1 VCPGPNAGCDKSSV
15 LAKQTSLGTYVT
27 GKNLDLRKLLHGL
40 MNRDPEMTPE
50 MAREF
55 NVESVLRLNRNQ
67 IFGGIASSI
76 NPIALSVGLWQDDL
90 ALILGPWCLIGQFFA
105 MAQIYGWWKNRS
117 KPRPTK
123 VSGRSFRKANV
134 MAVAAGLYWAAI
146 VVFCIPLVTPSEALV
161 VVLTAFGT
169 SIVAAAL
176 LSPAPVAAFTF
187 FFITVMSG
195 LVSLTIQYPEITTP
209 LWLLGC
215 AYVIFVLMM
224 IVIGHRDFK
233 ALVARQVENSQLALE
248 ARNASEAKSRFIANM
263 SHELRTPL
271 NAIIGFSDMMQSE
284 TFGPVG
290 HGKYREYVGAI
301 SDSGNHLMDIIN
313 DVLDISRIDA
323 GSEDIRESDVRLG
336 ALLARCRL
344 LFTERAARSGV
355 DFEADSAF
363 ESLVL
368 HVDERLIVQ
377 ILINLVS
384 NAIRHTPQ
392 GGRVTL
398 NVSLRP
404 QYGVLFVIAD
414 NGRGMTPEELSR
426 AQEPFG
432 SGGNSW
438 VSRGDGAGLGLPISH
453 RFAALHG
460 GQLNVESTFGKGT
473 RCTLRIPAS
482 RIRSTIA
489 GGDLDTMMSAG

>member
-1 VCPGPNAGCDKSSV
+1 MHPGLNAAYGKCCI
-15 LAKQTSLGTYVT
+15 LADQPSLGTYVT
-27 GKNLDLRKLLHGL
+27 GKSLDLRKLLHGL
-40 MNRDPEMTPE
+40 INGGPEMTPE

-105 MAQIYGWWKNRS
+105 MAQIHGWW
-117 KPRPTK
+117 PRT
-123 VSGRSFRKANV
+123 VSRRSFRKANV

-146 VVFCIPLVTPSEALV
+146 IVLCVPLVTPPEAMIV
-161 VVLTAFGT
+161 TLTAFGT

-176 LSPAPVAAFTF
+176 LSPAPVAAFVF
-187 FFITVMSG
+187 FLITVISG
-195 LVSLTIQYPEITTP
+195 LVSLTIQYPAIITP
-209 LWLLGC
+209 LWLLTFN
-215 AYVIFVLMM
+215 YMSFVLMM

-290 HGKYREYVGAI
+290 HHKYREYVGAI

-344 LFTERAARSGV
+344 LFTERAARNGV

-414 NGRGMTPEELSR
+414 NGRGMTPEELSS

-432 SGGNSW
+432 SSGNSW

-460 GQLNVESTFGKGT
+460 GHLNVESAFGKGT

-482 RIRSTIA
+482 RIRSTVA
-489 GGDLDTMMSAG
+489 ESGLDTMMSAG

>member
-1 VCPGPNAGCDKSSV
+1 MRQGRCSGRSDQP
-15 LAKQTSLGTYVT
+15 GTYAR
-27 GKNLDLRKLLHGL
+27 GKSLDLRKLLHGL
-40 MNRDPEMTPE
+40 MNGGPEMTPE

-55 NVESVLRLNRNQ
+55 NVVSVLRLNRNQ

-76 NPIALSVGLWQDDL
+76 NPIALSVGLWQDNL

-105 MAQIYGWWKNRS
+105 MAQIFGWWKNRR
-117 KPRPTK
+117 KPRPTS
-123 VSGRSFRKANV
+123 VSERSFRKANV
-134 MAVAAGLYWAAI
+134 MAAAAGLYWAAI
-146 VVFCIPLVTPSEALV
+146 VVLCVPVVTPPEALI

-169 SIVAAAL
+169 SMVAAAL
-176 LSPAPVAAFTF
+176 LSPAPLAAFIF
-187 FFITVMSG
+187 FFVTVISG
-195 LVSLTIQYPEITTP
+195 LVSLTIQYPSITVP

-215 AYVIFVLMM
+215 TYVIFVLMM
-224 IVIGHRDFK
+224 IVIAHRDFK

-263 SHELRTPL
+263 RHELRTPL
-271 NAIIGFSDMMQSE
+271 NAIIGFSDMMQAE

-290 HGKYREYVGAI
+290 HRKYREYVGAI

-384 NAIRHTPQ
+384 NAIRHTQQ
-392 GGRVTL
+392 GGQVTL

-432 SGGNSW
+432 SSGNSW

-460 GQLNVESTFGKGT
+460 GHLNVESTFGKGT

-482 RIRSTIA
+482 RIRSTVA
-489 GGDLDTMMSAG
+489 DSSLDTMMSAG

>member
-1 VCPGPNAGCDKSSV
+1 MRQVRRTGRS
-15 LAKQTSLGTYVT
+15 TSLGAYVT
-27 GKNLDLRKLLHGL
+27 GKNLDLRKLLQDLVNGG
-40 MNRDPEMTPE
+40 PEMTPE
-50 MAREF
+50 MVREF

-67 IFGGIASSI
+67 IFGGVASSI

-117 KPRPTK
+117 KPRPTT

-134 MAVAAGLYWAAI
+134 MAVAAGLYWASVI
-146 VVFCIPLVTPSEALV
+146 VLCVPIVTPPEALAV
-161 VVLTAFGT
+161 ILTAFGT
-169 SIVAAAL
+169 SLVAAAL
-176 LSPAPVAAFTF
+176 LSPAPVAAFVF

-195 LVSLTIQYPEITTP
+195 LLSLTFQFPEITTP
-209 LWLLGC
+209 LWLLAA
-215 AYVIFVLMM
+215 AYISFVLMM

-233 ALVARQVENSQLALE
+233 TLVARQVENSQLALE

-290 HGKYREYVGAI
+290 HSKYREYVGAI

-336 ALLARCRL
+336 SLLARCRL

-392 GGRVTL
+392 GGQVTL

-404 QYGVLFVIAD
+404 QYGVLFMIAD

-453 RFAALHG
+453 RFAGLHG
-460 GQLNVESTFGKGT
+460 GHLNVESTFGKGT

-482 RIRSTIA
+482 RIRSTVSESE
-489 GGDLDTMMSAG
+489 LDTMMSAG